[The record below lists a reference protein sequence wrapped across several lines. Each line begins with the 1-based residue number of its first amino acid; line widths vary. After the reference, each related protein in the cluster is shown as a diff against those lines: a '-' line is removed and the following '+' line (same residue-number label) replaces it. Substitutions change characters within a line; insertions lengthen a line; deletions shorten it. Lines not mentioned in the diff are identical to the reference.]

1 VTQWRTPLLAAFAVA
16 AAALIAST
24 LLFMRDGVDGP
35 RATIAALGPS
45 LLFGFIGLAARYPC
59 KALPLRS
66 TEISRI
72 VMTHAGAAVVA
83 SSAWILAWNAWLP
96 FVSGPPAGA
105 KTLIGLGVVMYA
117 LAVTLHYLLIEIEN
131 SRAAEESALRYQM
144 LAGEAE
150 LRALKAQ
157 IDPHFLFNSLNAV
170 ASLCGSRPADAR
182 QMAQLMADFFRMTLR
197 VGPLER
203 IPLAQEIELVS
214 RYLAIEKVRF
224 AERLSVEVSVGDG
237 AGEWLVPPLLLQPLL
252 ENAVRHGVASMVD
265 GGTVNIAASAQQ
277 GVLRIVIDNPV
288 DPERSQGSGE
298 KIGLQNVRG
307 RLSAISGGR
316 ATLRTGEA
324 EGRYRVEIEVP
335 R

>member
-1 VTQWRTPLLAAFAVA
+1 MTEWRAPLLAAFAVA
-16 AAALIAST
+16 AASLIAST
-24 LLFMRDGVDGP
+24 LLFIRDGVTAP
-35 RATIAALGPS
+35 QATLAALGPS

-59 KALPLRS
+59 KVLPLRS
-66 TEISRI
+66 TDISR
-72 VMTHAGAAVVA
+72 MLLTHGGAAGVA

-105 KTLIGLGVVMYA
+105 STLIGLGVVMYA
-117 LAVTLHYLLIEIEN
+117 LAVTLHYLLIEIET

-144 LAGEAE
+144 LAREAE
-150 LRALKAQ
+150 LKALKAQ

-182 QMAQLMADFFRMTLR
+182 QMAQLLADFFRMTLR

-203 IPLAQEIELVS
+203 ISLAKEIELVS

-224 AERLSVEVSVGDG
+224 GQRLAVEVTIEDG
-237 AGEWLVPPLLLQPLL
+237 AGDWLVPPLLLQPLM
-252 ENAVRHGVASMVD
+252 ENAVRHGVASMVE
-265 GGTVNIAASAQQ
+265 GGTVKIAASVAQ
-277 GVLRIVIDNPV
+277 GMLRIEIENPA
-288 DPERSQGSGE
+288 DPDRDDAGGE
-298 KIGLQNVRG
+298 MIGLQNARG

-316 ATLRTGEA
+316 ASLRTSETA
-324 EGRYRVEIEVP
+324 GRFLVEIEVP